1 MLSAFLDCLV
11 ALLTCCYLV
20 TMATSELD
28 AVPDQSVEN
37 VNAESTP
44 EDGPEIK
51 KDTGNDGNAVVD
63 RSPSLVE
70 KQEQKNDGNGRV

>member
-1 MLSAFLDCLV
+1 
-11 ALLTCCYLV
+11 
-20 TMATSELD
+20 MATAELEV
-28 AVPDQSVEN
+28 VPDTSVAD

-44 EDGPEIK
+44 EDGPEIR
-51 KDTGNDGNAVVD
+51 KDTGNDGDAVVD